1 MIVEKKALNS
11 ILKYAALSEDLKTKD
26 YRVLLYLMPKLKKGE
41 FVSIN
46 HGKIADD
53 LQIAKTDVSRSI
65 RKLISEKIISPY
77 NTGAGWKTVIK
88 IYPYTYDQ
96 ISRLILQRLYEEDDE
111 DDYYDEDE

>member
-11 ILKYAALSEDLKTKD
+11 ILKYAALSESLKTKD
-26 YRVLLYLMPKLKKGE
+26 YRILLYLMPKLKKGE
-41 FVSIN
+41 FITIN

-65 RKLISEKIISPY
+65 RKLIGENIICPY
-77 NTGAGWKTVIK
+77 NTGTGWKTVIK

-96 ISRLILQRLYEEDDE
+96 ISRLILQRLYEDDE
-111 DDYYDEDE
+111 EDYYDEDE